1 VSVTAVVVNFN
12 AGEALQ
18 ACVRSLLNSSLRPFV
33 AVLDNAS
40 TDRSAEHLRSL
51 YADFPGLEIRF
62 NPGNIGFAPAVN
74 LGVRAADT
82 DYVLVINPDCEVERD
97 TIARLC
103 RALETDPQA
112 AVAGPRVTD
121 ARGRIEKA
129 SQRRFPD
136 PWKSLVTYAGL
147 WRLGR
152 WIPAFRGVPVAQ
164 AGWSWE
170 TVRAE
175 AVSGACMLL
184 RRSAFVEAGGMDE
197 GYAMHC
203 EDLDLMYRLH
213 RAGWHCLYVPG
224 AGARHTQG
232 VPSRSRPLWV
242 HRQKHL
248 GMARFYRKFQAHRY
262 PFLFNWLVYAGIFLH
277 FLLLAPVRWLAR

>member
-12 AGEALQ
+12 AGEALLD
-18 ACVRSLLNSSLRPFV
+18 CVQSLLGSDPQPAV
-33 AVLDNAS
+33 VVLDNAS
-40 TDRSAEHLRSL
+40 TDRSAENLRSL

-62 NPGNIGFAPAVN
+62 NPSNLGFAPAVN
-74 LGVRAADT
+74 LGVRSADSEF
-82 DYVLVINPDCEVERD
+82 VLVINPDCAVERD
-97 TIARLC
+97 TIAHLC
-103 RALETDPQA
+103 RALETDRRA

-121 ARGRIEKA
+121 ARGRTEKA
-129 SQRRFPD
+129 SLRRFPD
-136 PWKSLVTYAGL
+136 PWKSLVTFTGL

-152 WIPAFRGVPVAQ
+152 WLPAFRGVPVAQ
-164 AGWSWE
+164 AGLPME
-170 TVRAE
+170 TVRAD
-175 AVSGACMLL
+175 AVSGACMLF
-184 RRSAFVEAGGMDE
+184 RRSAFIDIGGMDE

-213 RAGWHCLYVPG
+213 QAGWHCRYVPA
-224 AGARHTQG
+224 AGARHDQG

-248 GMARFYRKFQAHRY
+248 GMARFYRKFQADRY
-262 PFLFNWLVYAGIFLH
+262 PLFLNWLVYAGIVLH